1 MSESGSPKYDKE
13 PNRNHAYTIYIA
25 QYNIIPL
32 QVMTT
37 MSVTYVL
44 AVVDDYR
51 SCAHIMLPLM
61 LSEHV
66 SEIVTVA
73 CPASLLLTCKT

>member
-1 MSESGSPKYDKE
+1 
-13 PNRNHAYTIYIA
+13 
-25 QYNIIPL
+25 
-32 QVMTT
+32 MTT

-51 SCAHIMLPLM
+51 SCAHITLPLM

-73 CPASLLLTCKT
+73 CPASMLLTCKT